1 MADTMMSNIHVRVPK
16 ADKDLAVAKLKNSG
30 MDLSTAINIFIKQ
43 LIRQEKFPIEIYTEY
58 QFPESVYRSLDD
70 ATANRRNAKYLT
82 VDE

>member
-58 QFPESVYRSLDD
+58 QFPESVYHRLDD
-70 ATANRRNAKYLT
+70 ATANRRNTEYLT